1 MLHIRN
7 GVDRK
12 IDPVL
17 FNESYMMHGS
27 TSPQYSMIAS
37 LDVATKMMDD
47 NGPTI
52 LGDIIREAIQ
62 LRRKMADLERDFRKN
77 GDWFFGMWQPHT
89 VKYDGAMKENADK
102 IYNELKS
109 CGIDVL
115 LDDRNERPGVKFKDA
130 DLIGFPIRIVVGDK
144 NLPNV
149 EVKLRGNPDAQ
160 LIPVDEVTK
169 VTSQIVKEELD
180 KLNA

>member
-1 MLHIRN
+1 M
-7 GVDRK
+7 
-12 IDPVL
+12 
-17 FNESYMMHGS
+17 S
-27 TSPQYSMIAS
+27 TAPYQVVI
-37 LDVATKMMDD
+37 V
-47 NGPTI
+47 P
-52 LGDIIREAIQ
+52 
-62 LRRKMADLERDFRKN
+62 
-77 GDWFFGMWQPHT
+77 